1 MQICFLYI
9 QQQHTEPDCF
19 HPVEQTACIDI
30 LLTNP
35 AAVMCRT
42 MCFFIKYIDQ
52 SYSLMYTESMS
63 QAAVNIKLCSI

>member
-42 MCFFIKYIDQ
+42 MCCFIKYIDQ
-52 SYSLMYTESMS
+52 SYSL
-63 QAAVNIKLCSI
+63 